1 MIDLVKMESLLNL
14 PDDTPAEDR
23 RTAVLSALALMKEA
37 NDAEASTVDT
47 YKRIEEE
54 NKNLKKQNVDL
65 YNRVAKTILPTTIDK
80 PDDSDDSPE
89 EKNEK
94 LLEEIRGYY

>member
-37 NDAEASTVDT
+37 NDAETSTADN

-65 YNRVAKTILPTTIDK
+65 YNRVAKTILPNSNEN
-80 PDDSDDSPE
+80 SDDSGETPE